1 MCQPKH
7 TAIFKSQQVST
18 NFWKQPAA
26 SGKEHWLAHKEF
38 FKNFLVINYDLKH
51 SGKNFTGLCS
61 L

>member
-1 MCQPKH
+1 MHFLQSALLLVCQPKH

-38 FKNFLVINYDLKH
+38 LKT
-51 SGKNFTGLCS
+51 F
-61 L
+61 